1 MESTFD
7 DTINN
12 LSDVTVCDS
21 VSNTEA
27 LNPEELRMLQKERR
41 KALRLYADQKASQ
54 EQATEQYTKGMEL
67 DRYLFGCNTSQN
79 FRGYS
84 CYPLNK
90 ANSTGVIITK
100 NTVSSSSCGSLKSWP
115 NNPRIALKV
124 SNPGLQSE
132 RSLPWRGAGK
142 IEGSLKPVINSAVE
156 VNIIKIDPT
165 F

>member
-1 MESTFD
+1 MESSFD
-7 DTINN
+7 DTLNN

-21 VSNTEA
+21 VSNSEA

-41 KALRLYADQKASQ
+41 KALRQYADHKALQ
-54 EQATEQYTKGMEL
+54 DQATEQYSKGMEL
-67 DRYLFGCNTSQN
+67 DRYMFGWNASQV

-100 NTVSSSSCGSLKSWP
+100 NVVSSSSCGTLKSWP

-124 SNPGLQSE
+124 SNPGLEPES
-132 RSLPWRGAGK
+132 SLAKRGVGK
-142 IEGSLKPVINSAVE
+142 IEESLNPDKSNVVE
-156 VNIIKIDPT
+156 VFMINLTLI
-165 F
+165 